1 MDSPPR
7 LLVLGIPPPLN
18 DRWQEF
24 AQSVP
29 ADDPQLLKELL
40 QSGQFAGVLTDYR
53 TTLHLF
59 HQAAQDHIVVGH
71 IDQGLALLDLAG
83 NVQWANPLFQGL
95 CPADPFTRPLLAALG
110 SPTIASDIPDPIAA
124 ALSGQPIAFR
134 VSWAAIPSHPHL
146 DVSIRPVLDSA
157 GQCVQFV
164 VLCRNVTAEVEQQ
177 RKLDALHQAGRE
189 LSGLDPILLAEMNYP
204 SRVELLKQNLRR
216 SIHDLLHYDIIEL
229 RLLDRQTRELQPLI
243 EEGMTPEAAGRKLFA
258 NPTENGVTGYVA
270 STGRSYLCPDTAADP
285 HYLPGATG
293 ARSSMTVPIIYNDEV
308 VGTLNVESPRPAG
321 FGPDDLQ
328 FTELFSKEVA
338 AALHTLELLTAQQTC
353 TAAQSLEA
361 VTREIVLPVD
371 EVLGAAALL
380 QSRVGEGDTDTA
392 ALLQRIIKAARAVK
406 QNVRTVGESLGA
418 VTPPDAASQP
428 LLGKRVLVVDS
439 DERTRRL
446 AHVMLHRL
454 GAGVETVGTASE
466 GLALLAQTA
475 YDTVLLE
482 NAPPDM
488 GGYESY
494 KRFRGTRP
502 QTTIALTT
510 GFGYDSSH
518 SIVKARQDG
527 LQYLLFKP
535 FRQDQVLQSVLGKS
549 TTPPMPS
556 GVR

>member
-1 MDSPPR
+1 MESPPR
-7 LLVLGIPPPLN
+7 LIVLGTPPPLD
-18 DRWQEF
+18 DRWRDV
-24 AQSVP
+24 AQCVP
-29 ADDPQLLKELL
+29 ADDTQLITELL
-40 QSGQFAGVLTDYR
+40 QSGQFSGVLADDRTALRLYR
-53 TTLHLF
+53 
-59 HQAAQDHIVVGH
+59 QAAQDHIVVGH
-71 IDQGLALLDLAG
+71 IDQGLALLDLTG
-83 NVQWANPLFQGL
+83 NVLWANPLFQGL
-95 CPADPFTRPLLAALG
+95 CPADPLNLPLLVALG
-110 SPTIASDIPDPIAA
+110 SPTIASEIPDPITV

-134 VSWAAIPSHPHL
+134 VSWSTIPSHPHL
-146 DVSIRPVLDSA
+146 DVSIRPVLNSA
-157 GQCVQFV
+157 GQIVRFV

-216 SIHDLLHYDIIEL
+216 SIHDLLQYDIIEL
-229 RLLDRQTRELQPLI
+229 RLLDRRTRELKPLI
-243 EEGMTPEAAGRKLFA
+243 EDGMTPEAAGRTLFA
-258 NPTENGVTGYVA
+258 NPVDNGVTGYVA
-270 STGRSYLCPDTAADP
+270 STGRSYLCPDTAADA

-293 ARSSMTVPIIYNDEV
+293 ARSSMTVPIIYHDEV

-380 QSRVGEGDTDTA
+380 QARLEDGDPDTA
-392 ALLQRIIKAARAVK
+392 TQLRRIIAAARALK
-406 QNVRTVGESLGA
+406 QNVRTVGETLGA
-418 VTPPDAASQP
+418 ITPPDVASQP
-428 LLGKRVLVVDS
+428 LLGKRVLVVDA

-446 AHVMLHRL
+446 AHVLLNRL

-466 GLALLAQTA
+466 GLALLAHTP
-475 YDTVLLE
+475 YDTVFLD
-482 NAPPDM
+482 NTPPDM
-488 GGYESY
+488 GGYDAY

-502 QTTIALTT
+502 QATIALTT

-535 FRQDQVLQSVLGKS
+535 FRQDQVLNSVLGKPTS
-549 TTPPMPS
+549 PAVSS
-556 GVR
+556 GVL